1 MKKIILSLMGL
12 LFCAH
17 TFAQKITIIDEIT
30 QEEIPNVLIYSSK
43 TKILSSIK
51 GDFDLQN
58 FSPGEVLNFKYASYL
73 ELKLSFEELLKL
85 KIVELKQDP
94 LSLDDVIVT
103 ANRWE
108 EEKRNVPFKIE
119 KLNLKDVSFL
129 NPQTSADLLENS
141 GYAYVQKS
149 QLAGGSPQL
158 RGFATNRVMLVV
170 DGVRMNNAIY
180 RAGNLQNVIS
190 LDANSLEGAE
200 ILFGP
205 GAVMYGSDAIGG
217 VMDFRTKEA
226 RFSNSKENQ
235 VTGNLF
241 ARYSKANNEWTK
253 HVNFSF
259 GSPRWA
265 LITDVTFSDFGDLRT
280 GSKGGD
286 SSYLRLKYQASSGGK
301 DSTFINED
309 PNLQVNS
316 GYSQRNIIQKVKF
329 KASENLELEYSLNYS
344 ESSNAPR
351 YDRLTID
358 LNNDGNLD
366 NAEWYYG
373 PQKWIMNRF
382 ALNHHKSTKIY
393 DKLRFIAAYQDYEES
408 RHDRKFNNMKGR
420 SQIENVG
427 IFSLNADLN
436 KKLSEKLD
444 LSYGAEF
451 VSNSIS
457 SEGKR
462 THIQS
467 LEEEV
472 INSRYPDSS
481 KWNSAGVY
489 ANLKFKLSSKFGLN
503 AGIRYSHY
511 AIEANFDT
519 TLFPYPFVQAKSN
532 NGALNGS
539 LGLVYNPTNKFQI
552 YANASTGFRAP
563 NIDDIG
569 KVFDSQAGAIVVPN
583 VNLKPE
589 YAYNGEVGFMGN
601 IKNKVKLDGVFYYT
615 FLQNALARSS
625 FQIDGQDSMIYDGEM
640 SQILAIQNTSD
651 ASVYGIQAGIEVII
665 FKGLTLKSVISFQE
679 GQEYSVD
686 SLKYFPKPHVAP
698 LFGRTTISYKHRKF
712 RSDFFIAYNGKME
725 LNDFPLTDLQDDV
738 TFAKD
743 ENGNPYTPSW
753 YTLNFKIAYYP
764 NKNMSIAAGVENI
777 TDQLYRTFGS
787 GISASGRNFTLTLRG
802 NF

>member
-1 MKKIILSLMGL
+1 MGL
-12 LFCAH
+12 IICASN
-17 TFAQKITIIDEIT
+17 FAQKITIVDQIT
-30 QEEIPNVLIYSSK
+30 QEEIPNVSIYSTVSK
-43 TKILSSIK
+43 IKILSSLK
-51 GDFDLQN
+51 GDFDLQKFN
-58 FSPGEVLNFKYASYL
+58 STDSIYFKYTNYQLLGLKYTDLVGKSTI
-73 ELKLSFEELLKL
+73 ELM
-85 KIVELKQDP
+85 QDP
-94 LSLDDVIVT
+94 LSLNEMIVT

-108 EEKRNVPFKIE
+108 QEKRDVPFRIE

-129 NPQTSADLLENS
+129 NPQTTADLLENS
-141 GYAYVQKS
+141 GYAFVQKS

-158 RGFATNRVMLVV
+158 RGFGTNRVMIVV

-180 RAGNLQNVIS
+180 RSGNLQNVIS

-226 RFSNSKENQ
+226 KFSNSEENQ
-235 VTGNLF
+235 VNGNVF
-241 ARYSKANNEWTK
+241 ARHSTANNEWTK

-259 GSPRWA
+259 GSKRWA
-265 LITDVTFSDFGDLRT
+265 LLTDVTFSDFGDLRT

-286 SSYLRLKYQASSGGK
+286 SSYLRLNYQASSGGK
-301 DSTFINED
+301 DSTFINEN

-316 GYSQRNIIQKVKF
+316 GYSQKNIIQKIKF
-329 KASENLELEYSLNYS
+329 KVNKTLDLEYALNFT

-351 YDRLTID
+351 YDRLIID

-382 ALNHHKSTKIY
+382 SLNHSKSTKVY
-393 DKLRFIAAYQDYEES
+393 DKLRFIASYQNYEES
-408 RHDRKFNNMKGR
+408 RHDRKFNNLRRR
-420 SQIENVG
+420 SQIENVN
-427 IFSLNADLN
+427 IFSLNIDLN

-462 THIQS
+462 VHIVT
-467 LEEEV
+467 LEEQT

-481 KWNSAGVY
+481 TWNSAGIY
-489 ANLKFKLSSKFGLN
+489 SNLKYKINEKFTLNTGL
-503 AGIRYSHY
+503 RYSFY
-511 AIEANFDT
+511 AIAANFDT
-519 TLFPYPFVQAKSN
+519 TLFPYPFTQAKN
-532 NGALNGS
+532 NNSSLNGS
-539 LGLVYNPTNKFQI
+539 LGLVYNPINNLQF
-552 YANASTGFRAP
+552 YMNGSTGFRAP

-569 KVFDSQAGAIVVPN
+569 KVFDSQAGAVVVPN
-583 VNLKPE
+583 ADLKPE
-589 YAYNGEVGFMGN
+589 YAYNGEIGFVSS
-601 IKNKVKLDGVFYYT
+601 IKNKIKVDGVFYYT
-615 FLQNALARSS
+615 YLKNALARSS
-625 FQIDGQDSMIYDGEM
+625 FQIDGQDSMMYDDVM
-640 SQILAIQNTSD
+640 SKILAIQNTSN
-651 ASVYGIQAGIEVII
+651 ASVYGVQAGIEFNIY
-665 FKGLTLKSVISFQE
+665 KGFSLKSVISFQK

-686 SLKYFPKPHVAP
+686 SLKYFPKSHVAP
-698 LFGRTTISYKHRKF
+698 IFGRTTLSFKHRKF
-712 RSDFFIAYNGKME
+712 RSDFFVAYNGKME
-725 LNDFPLTDLQDDV
+725 LKDFPLTDLQDDV

-743 ENGNPYTPSW
+743 ENGNPFSPSW

-764 NKNMSIAAGVENI
+764 NKNMSISAGIENI
-777 TDQLYRTFGS
+777 TDQLYRSFGS
-787 GISASGRNFTLTLRG
+787 GISAAGRNFTLTLRG